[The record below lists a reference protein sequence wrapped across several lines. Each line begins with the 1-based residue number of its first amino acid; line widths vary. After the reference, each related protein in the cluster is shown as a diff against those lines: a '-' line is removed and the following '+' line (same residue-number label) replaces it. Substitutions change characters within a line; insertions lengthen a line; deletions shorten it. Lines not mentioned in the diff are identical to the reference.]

1 MQSIYTAHHYVVPY
15 FFFKVPLLRLIVL
28 HTITD
33 LTWSVYLTLIFQASH
48 VNNEV
53 AWPNPS
59 NPTSSDWKQTDWAAL
74 QIESSLD
81 FAHGDFW
88 TTFLCGS
95 LNYQAVHH
103 LFPHIS
109 QLYYPEIAP
118 IVKEVCEEYGVRYNL
133 IDSIWGMMRAH
144 VNRIVMFGDEELV
157 LR

>member
-1 MQSIYTAHHYVVPY
+1 VIPY
-15 FFFKVPLLRLIVL
+15 FILQVPLLRLIAL
-28 HTITD
+28 HTVSD

-48 VNNEV
+48 VNNDV
-53 AWPNPS
+53 AWPDPS
-59 NPTSSDWKQTDWAAL
+59 NVKPGADWKESDWAAL

-88 TTFLCGS
+88 TTFMCGS

-109 QLYYPEIAP
+109 QYYYPELAP
-118 IVKEVCEEYGVRYNL
+118 IVKEACAEYGVRYNL
-133 IDSIWGMMRAH
+133 KDSIWGMIKAH
-144 VNRIVMFGDEELV
+144 ADRLVMFGDEELV